1 MAVVCTLNGS
11 CFFQVIYQRDPSVVM
26 YSYLVAKDEYKRLK
40 HQRRTEGQNLYFPQQ
55 GENTQPT
62 EQTQSDTQASRL
74 PGGEGESISFLA
86 GQRQAPYPNTGG
98 QRQAPYPNTG
108 ARGGEGDS
116 ISFVAGKRQA
126 SYPSTGGQGF
136 SYPQQSSG
144 QRQGYGGGEQSQRGK
159 QVNTCSCH
167 WSNLTVYKHK
177 SPKIIFECSSISSFK
192 HNLYSHYVSKL
203 ESTFNTGHC

>member
-1 MAVVCTLNGS
+1 MALVCTLNGS

-98 QRQAPYPNTG
+98 QSQAPYPNTG

-144 QRQGYGGGEQSQRGK
+144 QRQGYGGGEQGQRGK
-159 QVNTCSCH
+159 QVNTSSSH
-167 WSNLTVYKHK
+167 LSNLTVKTQEPQNH
-177 SPKIIFECSSISSFK
+177 F
-192 HNLYSHYVSKL
+192 
-203 ESTFNTGHC
+203 